1 MRYFLLLFCIIS
13 MNGYSQCKTFII
25 GVKGD
30 TLNCTDMNGKKQG
43 RWVIQ
48 VPERRGEP
56 GYEEQGYFVNDKK
69 EGTWQQ
75 FSPMGDLLAIENYRW
90 GNKNGRC
97 FYFTRFG
104 QPLREENWKAVN
116 PDNPYDTVDVYDLHD
131 PSKVKE
137 RVVVKL
143 EGFTLRHGTWKYFNP
158 DYGTVEKT
166 EQYYLDKL
174 RLPEDE
180 LAPID
185 ISNTRKENEKSD
197 TTGKKNIPKPK
208 TVLEYEKKNAG
219 KKSIK
224 VRDGKTG
231 Y

>member
-1 MRYFLLLFCIIS
+1 MRYFLLIFTLLS

-30 TLNCTDMNGKKQG
+30 TLNCTDNNGKKQG

-48 VPERRGEP
+48 MPELRGEP
-56 GYEEQGYFVNDKK
+56 GYEEQGIFVNDKK

-75 FSPMGDLLAIENYRW
+75 FSLQGDLMAIENYRW

-116 PDNPYDTVDVYDLHD
+116 PDNPYDTVEVYDLTD

-158 DYGTVEKT
+158 DFGTVEKT

-174 RLPEDE
+174 RMPEDD

-185 ISNTRKENEKSD
+185 ISHKRFPEEKKD
-197 TTGKKNIPKPK
+197 TTTKKTIPKPK

-219 KKSIK
+219 KKRIK